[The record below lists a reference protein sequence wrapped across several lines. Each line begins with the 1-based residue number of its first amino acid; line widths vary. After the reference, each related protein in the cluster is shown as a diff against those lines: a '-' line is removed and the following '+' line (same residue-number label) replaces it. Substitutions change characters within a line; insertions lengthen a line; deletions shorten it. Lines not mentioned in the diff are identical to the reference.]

1 MSSVPPREGPSLDAT
16 VPDVGLPSV
25 DVALLDPAQLRPR
38 GSTRGQRRWTK
49 LLLLLAASAVV
60 LLFVQLASYRFPPYI
75 VPDVPTISRA
85 TWELLTEQRDE
96 MVATLGRFALAM
108 ATAILGGWLIGLVM
122 GSQRYVGEFGEA
134 LTRILLATP
143 ALSIILFVVLWF
155 RSVEVRI
162 FAVALVIAMP
172 FYVTAVYE
180 GVKSIDAEMVQAV
193 RQFRPRRFQVF
204 KYVLLPHSIATV
216 IMATKSVAGFTLR
229 IVVFAEVLAATSGV
243 GSSMV
248 QAQINFR
255 IDLIFGW
262 TVILVVF
269 NFVLMALLD
278 RVERVLLK
286 WRPENAV
293 G

>member
-1 MSSVPPREGPSLDAT
+1 MSTVSRRESSSLHAPALEADLPGTSAAGLEPAEPRLWS
-16 VPDVGLPSV
+16 S
-25 DVALLDPAQLRPR
+25 
-38 GSTRGQRRWTK
+38 SGQGRWTK
-49 LLLLLAASAVV
+49 VLLLLAASAVV
-60 LLFVQLASYRFPPYI
+60 LLFVQIASFRFPPYI
-75 VPDVPTISRA
+75 VPDVPTIAKA
-85 TWELLTEQRDE
+85 TWELLSEQRDE
-96 MVATLGRFALAM
+96 MVDTLGRFALAM
-108 ATAILGGWLIGLVM
+108 GTAIVGGWLLGLIM
-122 GSQRYVGEFGEA
+122 GSQRLVGLFGEA
-134 LTRILLATP
+134 LTRIFLATP

-155 RSVEVRI
+155 RSTELRI

-172 FYVTAVYE
+172 FYIIAVYE

-193 RQFRPRRFQVF
+193 RQFRPRRTQVF
-204 KYVLLPHSIATV
+204 MYVLLPHSIATV

-248 QAQINFR
+248 QAQTNFR

-269 NFVLMALLD
+269 NFLLMAGLD
-278 RVERVLLK
+278 RVERVLLR